1 MRIIANML
9 EITPPSI
16 FNYQECYRFL
26 ARSPNEVLHQTQN
39 NKIRK
44 LLKINDLLIL
54 FELSE
59 SPKQGIIIEVL
70 NHPADDFILIEI
82 KKYVQKWLDLDT
94 DLAPFYALAQKD
106 VVLKSLVSSYD
117 GLRLVGIND
126 LFEAICWA
134 IIGQQINLTFAYTLK
149 KRWVE
154 NFGES
159 FDYQGVKYY
168 LHPSFQTVSAD
179 IEADLLKIQFSKQKA
194 KYVIEI
200 AQAMQNGDISAEK
213 LQKQTFEEARLSL
226 CQVKG
231 IGNWTA
237 NYVLMKSLR
246 HREAFPLEDVGLH
259 NALKNQLQLNQ
270 KPNLLEIKALAQNWQ
285 GWEAYATF
293 YLWRSLLN

>member
-1 MRIIANML
+1 ML
-9 EITPPSI
+9 EIAAPSL
-16 FNYQECYRFL
+16 FNYQECHRFL

-54 FELSE
+54 FELRE
-59 SPKQGIIIEVL
+59 SPKQGIIIEIL
-70 NHPADDFILIEI
+70 NREADDYLLAEI
-82 KKYVQKWLDLDT
+82 KKYVHKWLDLDC
-94 DLAPFYALAQKD
+94 DLTPFYALAQTDK
-106 VVLKSLVSSYD
+106 VLKPLVSSYY

-159 FDYQGVKYY
+159 LDYQGLMYY
-168 LHPSFQTVSAD
+168 LPPHFENISANSWN
-179 IEADLLKIQFSKQKA
+179 DLLKLQFSKQKA

-200 AQAMQNGDISAEK
+200 AQAMQSGDISAEK
-213 LQKQTFEEARLSL
+213 LGKQSFEEAQASL
-226 CQVKG
+226 CKIKG

-246 HREAFPLEDVGLH
+246 HREAFPIEDVGLH
-259 NALKNQLQLNQ
+259 NALKNQLNLPQ
-270 KPNLLEIKALAQNWQ
+270 KPSLAEIRALAQNWQ
-285 GWEAYATF
+285 SWEAYATF
-293 YLWRSLLN
+293 YLWRSLLS